1 MFQFWVGYFKLSKNE
16 SGLGRIIKL
25 SKDGL
30 ELGWIYFVEERW
42 FKV

>member
-1 MFQFWVGYFKLSKNE
+1 MNQGWVGY
-16 SGLGRIIKL
+16 IKL

-30 ELGWIYFVEERW
+30 GLGLIYFVEERW